1 MTAIGLVPAAGQATR
16 LGSPTTSKELLSVWR
31 PSDSSE
37 PLPVIRCLLSCLE
50 AAGVTRT
57 VIALRAGKGDIR
69 EALGASLERD
79 VPLEYVDVGETP
91 SPPFTLARA
100 LEAHAD
106 SNFVMGFPDLLFDAP
121 DAGGELLAALSSAAE
136 PDLVLG
142 LFPHPRSRRADIVE
156 VSPEGRVTSV
166 IREGDRSAETWTW
179 GLAAWTPRFSRFL
192 SASVDAFAAG
202 PSPSGEL
209 EIADVIRKAIEDG
222 LRVEGRIVSSRPFLD
237 VGTPEGLRKALGDRA
252 APGPDD

>member
-1 MTAIGLVPAAGQATR
+1 M
-16 LGSPTTSKELLSVWR
+16 
-31 PSDSSE
+31 
-37 PLPVIRCLLSCLE
+37 LSCLE
-50 AAGVTRT
+50 KAGVVKTL
-57 VIALRAGKGDIR
+57 IAVRAGKGDIR
-69 EALGASLERD
+69 EALGGSSKGGM
-79 VPLEYVDVGETP
+79 PLEYVDVGETP

-106 SNFVMGFPDLLFDAP
+106 FNVVMGFPDLLFDAP
-121 DAGGELLAALSSAAE
+121 GAGGELLAALGSAAE

-142 LFPHPRSRRADIVE
+142 LLPHPRSRRADIVE

-166 IREGDRSAETWTW
+166 IREGDQSEEAWTW
-179 GLAAWTPRFSRFL
+179 GLAAWTRRCTRFL
-192 SASVDAFAAG
+192 GASVNAFAAG